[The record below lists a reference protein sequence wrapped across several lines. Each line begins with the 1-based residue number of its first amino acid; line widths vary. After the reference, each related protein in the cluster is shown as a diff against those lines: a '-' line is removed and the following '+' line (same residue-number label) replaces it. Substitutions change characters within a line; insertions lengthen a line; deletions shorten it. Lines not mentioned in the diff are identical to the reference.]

1 MKTKQIKD
9 ESDKSVDE
17 DTVEPKTRARKKASD
32 VADEDKNKPNQ
43 DDKPPKEPKK
53 TVGKPKAVV
62 KKRPLGIRKTL
73 RNKKIVAAKE
83 KLRNVVKV
91 PGKRGRKPAIKPIPE
106 TCQETVPLIPA
117 CEIKKEPIE
126 DTTPNS
132 RSSSPKTGRRQ
143 RLSSDM
149 FMMKSVLGDSPNSLV
164 LGPRTSP
171 YSMRSERSNS
181 PSMFEG
187 KHLRSRKPR
196 GAKSKLLSEVVM
208 KEQKKRRRLL
218 SDSKTTE
225 GADGSDDS
233 KKLKRGRSCSRD
245 GSEFSKCSDV
255 TESDVSL
262 SETLIDTEHKELNK
276 NIDKPKT
283 DLDVDIENNVQI
295 STIAKVPSLNTDSK
309 LSDTTGDVEPS
320 CNVQE
325 KEKKKLSLKRTTSL
339 DSDNNNSN
347 RLKLDNLNTSEL
359 EAKLLPKTEQN
370 TLLEE
375 RSSILTSMSRTFNSK
390 EVSKNIRKARRG
402 KKVAGV
408 GRSSSGP
415 ASKNG
420 INSTIT
426 NDPADDKHETLDTLS
441 KEINDLINDLDQNI
455 DQDQEIANKTDQMP
469 SKPVA
474 KFYGLSKPLGDSN
487 SIVHPETPNK
497 DKDLISPLTNE
508 MTPSKSDDSDNIRLR
523 YEDSVEKSA
532 DARRLEIPYN
542 CPTVASID
550 KLMDRL
556 KEFEERDKKRQR
568 QESES
573 KATDNKSVMVTNDV
587 VLIPKS
593 GADIKP
599 LKDIQTVRSPEK
611 VIEKENVLS
620 CFENNSAIS
629 IVKRDQVRKSID
641 VDLPNSVTLI
651 KRNSFSARKEST
663 SSNHSK
669 ESDAI
674 SVFEKSFGKDVTL
687 TELRKS
693 VDKGS
698 SSAQIDLHHF
708 SLHPTN
714 TNQALVG
721 LVLDSSQISITPRVV
736 EPKVTGD
743 QKRKS
748 SDSLSRKSSESG
760 IENEEKITIE
770 KMKSPTHQMKSQAI
784 TIIPAPVAVKSPE
797 TAQAIEA
804 EALAPPLDN
813 VKPVPASLSLASEV
827 VNTAVLAD
835 PENKLANL
843 DADINNHNETEKT
856 EAATVPENET
866 VVPDIPAKAEPPVEV
881 KEEVKP
887 NVEPVKPKETPIKAK
902 ESTAKVVE
910 VKRSSNSR
918 KSIENV
924 IEAVKPKSPKV
935 KSARN
940 SIESQ
945 AGPSNMI
952 LETPESQE
960 RKESVLRTCYGLIT
974 HKAANEAK
982 IEKAK
987 EKERIYGSNYCS
999 LMGSKNKSKSGD
1011 YTGTLKTVIK
1021 LPRNT
1026 GERERKRQKTSL
1038 KMTFQ
1043 KTKPRSGKVAVE
1055 VGEASGEDH
1064 YTVER
1069 REGGAGATSD
1079 GGHRKS
1085 HYSNRLNHDTETVPE
1100 PEPAKDT
1107 PNLVIPEK
1115 ASSFSIHP
1123 DRLCLDQCFYCGG
1136 KFGLF
1141 DTPCHI
1147 AQMKST
1153 ERQRKVL
1160 DNEEKLTIDSCL
1172 CDACYRHV
1180 DRRANCPSYRK
1191 RPLVKPLTPQLPTQP
1206 ENVNENP
1213 LSPTEDDSSEETKLL
1228 REVRTATC
1236 HTAGCGAGAEHSVR
1250 RKWLIKMR
1258 SSVNKLLKLE
1268 CDYPG
1273 LHTIP
1278 LCAEHYRTLA
1288 PLMACVLC
1296 RRRITKH
1303 HNVHFIHHG
1312 YLELNPYLKEA
1323 GVPVQFTERPVL
1335 CKMCRNY
1342 CALLTRPGHN
1352 DKYAQACRR
1361 RLLQI
1366 YNIELPPELEHEV
1379 ENTLILEDSGLGKQK
1394 KKARTKSKQRKSSE
1408 PDKLDSESSER
1419 ATESSPEK
1427 EKEKEVEEPKSTP
1440 PIEEDI
1446 ESLISSNKIPVPGAT
1461 KQPEE
1466 PPSDGSESEAVFDC
1480 DAPIIPLDKRTE
1492 LQYLLQKQNNPKQF
1506 IQKPPNLTQK
1516 QKNILKVHNPGVQKP
1531 GYQNKINDKNSKRLH
1546 KIGQIFAHK
1555 DKPTG
1560 DVEMLEAE
1568 RAKEITIL
1576 KNISLNDECT
1586 IETIPNK
1593 KPADINTL
1601 KNKWQMS
1608 ESFTQV
1614 KKNLSELS
1622 KKLSVDKEPKKSSD
1636 MKYSNP
1642 VKRLETN
1649 PSISV
1654 RELFPG
1660 EEEMNLQCNIEFN
1673 NVKGVTPE
1681 GWEKCNTMIQY
1692 DVETKKLWNELQR
1705 PYGNQSS
1712 FLRHLILLE
1721 KYFRN
1726 GDLVL
1731 SHNASPNAT
1740 NYSDSVQSRL
1750 RSYDNVVEPPKRTE
1764 PAISLLEFR
1773 KKPSVNGKSLLKSS
1787 HSADDKDPKKFMP
1800 PPVVPKPKSKSEKS
1814 KLKPLPPELI
1824 AINTPNAQGRKAIQ
1838 NVLHNIQQLVKGVSA
1853 ADPTEVAAAPLPPT
1867 PKFEPPKEKKE
1878 TLNKPDTPKKTKTTS
1893 KPWRPTLMPITQEN
1907 LARIAREPTQVAVD
1921 GRTLPSLVQVMSSG
1935 KRYHITL
1942 QDYNKMCIMRREKL
1956 QQLQDGDCK
1965 PKKEDTTIV
1974 TEVQTSS
1981 MLGNGGTV
1989 MQNIPSEEEKKESDL
2004 QISANAANILKNV
2017 GLKNITIAPIPPK
2030 TATVT
2035 SQTLSPVVSSPSLL
2049 MTSTPIKIPQL
2060 GPAVSITSETVLT
2073 PTLPIMTTNMV
2084 LPKIPKS
2091 LTVIP
2096 QTVTQPLAIPVA
2108 TLAPSVAVSTDQRP

>member
-1 MKTKQIKD
+1 MKTKQIKE

-17 DTVEPKTRARKKASD
+17 DTIEPKTRARKKASD
-32 VADEDKNKPNQ
+32 IADEDKNKPNQ
-43 DDKPPKEPKK
+43 EEKPPKEPKK
-53 TVGKPKAVV
+53 NVGKPKAVV

-91 PGKRGRKPAIKPIPE
+91 PGKRGRKPAIKPVPE

-117 CEIKKEPIE
+117 SEIKKEPLD

-149 FMMKSVLGDSPNSLV
+149 FMMKSVLNDSPSSLM
-164 LGPRTSP
+164 LGSRTSP

-218 SDSKTTE
+218 SDSKATE
-225 GADGSDDS
+225 ATEGSDDC

-262 SETLIDTEHKELNK
+262 SETLIDTENKELNK

-295 STIAKVPSLNTDSK
+295 STIAKVPSLKVDSK
-309 LSDTTGDVEPS
+309 LSDATGDVEPS
-320 CNVQE
+320 SNVQE
-325 KEKKKLSLKRTTSL
+325 KDKKKLSLKRTTSV

-347 RLKLDNLNTSEL
+347 RLKLENLNTSEL

-370 TLLEE
+370 TLFEE

-402 KKVAGV
+402 KKVAGA
-408 GRSSSGP
+408 GRSSCGP

-426 NDPADDKHETLDTLS
+426 NDQADDKHETLDTLS

-455 DQDQEIANKTDQMP
+455 DQDQEIANKNTDQMP
-469 SKPVA
+469 SKPVG
-474 KFYGLSKPLGDSN
+474 KFYGLTKPLGDSN
-487 SIVHPETPNK
+487 SSVSPDTPN
-497 DKDLISPLTNE
+497 KDLISPLTNE

-556 KEFEERDKKRQR
+556 KEFEELDKKRQR

-573 KATDNKSVMVTNDV
+573 KVTDSKSVMVTNDV

-611 VIEKENVLS
+611 IIEKENVLS

-698 SSAQIDLHHF
+698 SSAQIDLHQF
-708 SLHPTN
+708 ALHPTN

-736 EPKVTGD
+736 EPKVTGE

-748 SDSLSRKSSESG
+748 SESISRKSSESG
-760 IENEEKITIE
+760 IENEEKITTIE
-770 KMKSPTHQMKSQAI
+770 KIKSPTHQMKSQAI

-797 TAQAIEA
+797 AAQAMET
-804 EALAPPLDN
+804 EVLAPPLDN
-813 VKPVPASLSLASEV
+813 VKPVPANIPVASEV
-827 VNTAVLAD
+827 VNTAALAD

-881 KEEVKP
+881 KEVKP
-887 NVEPVKPKETPIKAK
+887 TVETVKPKETPKAK
-902 ESTAKVVE
+902 ESIAKVVE
-910 VKRSSNSR
+910 KKPSSDSR
-918 KSIENV
+918 KSIENLP
-924 IEAVKPKSPKV
+924 EVKPKSPKV

-940 SIESQ
+940 SIENQ

-952 LETPESQE
+952 LETPESQK
-960 RKESVLRTCYGLIT
+960 RKENVLRTLGLLT

-1055 VGEASGEDH
+1055 VGEAAGEDH

-1079 GGHRKS
+1079 
-1085 HYSNRLNHDTETVPE
+1085 DAEAIPE

-1213 LSPTEDDSSEETKLL
+1213 PSPTEDDSSEETKLL

-1278 LCAEHYRTLA
+1278 LCAEHYRALA

-1312 YLELNPYLKEA
+1312 YLELNPYLAAA
-1323 GVPVQFTERPVL
+1323 GVPVQFSERPVL

-1352 DKYAQACRR
+1352 DKYLQACRR

-1366 YNIELPPELEHEV
+1366 YNIELPPELENEV
-1379 ENTLILEDSGLGKQK
+1379 ENTLLLEDSGLGKQK

-1408 PDKLDSESSER
+1408 PDKPDSESSER

-1427 EKEKEVEEPKSTP
+1427 EKEVEEPKSTT

-1466 PPSDGSESEAVFDC
+1466 TPSDGSESEAIFDC
-1480 DAPIIPLDKRTE
+1480 DAPIISLDKRTE

-1516 QKNILKVHNPGVQKP
+1516 QKNILKVHNLGVQKP
-1531 GYQNKINDKNSKRLH
+1531 GYQNKIHDKNSKRLH

-1555 DKPTG
+1555 EKPIS

-1568 RAKEITIL
+1568 KPKEITIL

-1622 KKLSVDKEPKKSSD
+1622 KKLSVEKEPKKSSD

-1681 GWEKCNTMIQY
+1681 GWEKCNTTIQY
-1692 DVETKKLWNELQR
+1692 DIETKKLWHDLQR

-1731 SHNASPNAT
+1731 SHSASPNAS

-1750 RSYDNVVEPPKRTE
+1750 RAYDNVTEPKRPE
-1764 PAISLLEFR
+1764 PAVSLLEFR

-1787 HSADDKDPKKFMP
+1787 QSGEDKDPKKFMP
-1800 PPVVPKPKSKSEKS
+1800 PPVVPKHKTKSDKP

-1867 PKFEPPKEKKE
+1867 SMFEPPKEKKDS
-1878 TLNKPDTPKKTKTTS
+1878 KPDTPKKTKTTS
-1893 KPWRPTLMPITQEN
+1893 KPWRPTLMPITPEN
-1907 LARIAREPTQVAVD
+1907 VVRISREPTQVAVD
-1921 GRTLPSLVQVMSSG
+1921 GRILPSLVQVMSSG
-1935 KRYHITL
+1935 KRYHIT
-1942 QDYNKMCIMRREKL
+1942 
-1956 QQLQDGDCK
+1956 
-1965 PKKEDTTIV
+1965 P
-1974 TEVQTSS
+1974 
-1981 MLGNGGTV
+1981 
-1989 MQNIPSEEEKKESDL
+1989 
-2004 QISANAANILKNV
+2004 
-2017 GLKNITIAPIPPK
+2017 PIPPK

-2049 MTSTPIKIPQL
+2049 MTSTPMKLPQL
-2060 GPAVSITSETVLT
+2060 GPAVSITSETILT

-2096 QTVTQPLAIPVA
+2096 QTVPVVPV
-2108 TLAPSVAVSTDQRP
+2108 TLAPSVVVSNDQRP